1 MTRAMKIDDIP
12 ALRELYREAGYDYIF
27 PDLMAKEIEDVTVV
41 IDENDKPLAAGIA
54 KRTLELYLIMGR
66 AGHPLV
72 KLDRIRE
79 LHRAM
84 TKTLKAKG
92 FTEGN
97 AFLPPEVAKSYGRHL
112 ARLGWIKNNPSFA
125 IRG

>member
-1 MTRAMKIDDIP
+1 MRIDDIP
-12 ALRELYREAGYDYIF
+12 ALRELHREAGYDYEF
-27 PDLMAKEIEDVTVV
+27 PDLTAKEIEDVTVIV
-41 IDENDKPLAAGIA
+41 DGDDKPLAAGVA

-72 KLDRIRE
+72 KMERIRE

-84 TKTLKAKG
+84 AAKLKTRG

-97 AFLPPEVAKSYGRHL
+97 AFLPPEIAGSYGRHL
-112 ARLGWIKNNPSFA
+112 ARLGWVENNPSYV